1 MKKFQNSTTSSY
13 SSQCSFYEKKSR
25 YSKYSR
31 ISNYSCKLWEREIPK
46 NPNIPDIQEIPL
58 NVLIQTWWNS
68 KYTIYST
75 YSGNSIYFGT
85 AYEKIPQIPSFQFTV
100 KFKRTK
106 FQELKFKEKII
117 PKFRLFHY
125 SRGVHLKNGFF
136 KILPYIKPLMT
147 LDKVVSYDWASRNVT
162 AESVVTLRLSQL

>member
-1 MKKFQNSTTSSY
+1 MNESTGR
-13 SSQCSFYEKKSR
+13 FVEELGLLKISR

-100 KFKRTK
+100 KFKK
-106 FQELKFKEKII
+106 QNFKNLNLKKKLFQNSDYSII
-117 PKFRLFHY
+117 LGGSIWKMDF
-125 SRGVHLKNGFF
+125 SRFCLISSHLWGRGA
-136 KILPYIKPLMT
+136 Y
-147 LDKVVSYDWASRNVT
+147 WALWHFN
-162 AESVVTLRLSQL
+162 